1 MRALV
6 VSDLHLEFWKES
18 SPMNLFKNSSEP
30 KPDIVILAGDI
41 HNSAKAVK
49 WAAEMFAGIQI
60 LYVMGNHEAYG
71 GSIEYTE
78 EEILIECKKFENVKL
93 LNCDEFVLQNV
104 RFLGCTLWTDFQLFG
119 KEKRQEAMRESALYV
134 NDYNAIRL
142 KAKGYRKISTSD
154 TAEIHSQHKSWLRSK
169 LEEPFDG
176 KTVVI
181 THMCPSFRS
190 THDRFKLSLASAA
203 FSSNLDDLVAKA
215 SYWIHGH
222 THDSYDYMIE
232 NCRVICNPCGY
243 PIRTGA
249 PENSG
254 FDPNLIVE
262 ISW

>member
-6 VSDLHLEFWKES
+6 LSDLHLEFWKGELEI
-18 SPMNLFKNSSEP
+18 MCHRGAQLQ
-30 KPDIVILAGDI
+30 PDVVILAGDI

-49 WAAEMFAGIQI
+49 WAASTFAGIQV

-78 EEILIECKKFENVKL
+78 EEISL
-93 LNCDEFVLQNV
+93 EFVFQNV
-104 RFLGCTLWTDFQLFG
+104 RFLGCTLWTDFKLFG
-119 KEKRQEAMRESALYV
+119 EEKRQEAMRESALYV

-154 TAEIHSQHKSWLRSK
+154 TAEVHSKHKSFLRAK
-169 LEEPFDG
+169 LDEPFDG

-190 THDRFKLSLASAA
+190 THDRFKQSLASAA
-203 FSSNLDDLVAKA
+203 FSSNLDELVAK
-215 SYWIHGH
+215 SDYWVHGH

-243 PIRTGA
+243 PMRTGA
-249 PENSG
+249 PENKD
-254 FDPNLIVE
+254 FNPNLIIDIE
-262 ISW
+262 

>member
-1 MRALV
+1 MKALV
-6 VSDLHLEFWKES
+6 LSDLHLEFWKEQNQV
-18 SPMNLFKNSSEP
+18 MFQRAAELM
-30 KPDIVILAGDI
+30 PDIVILAGDI
-41 HNSAKAVK
+41 HSGAKAVR
-49 WAAEMFAGIQI
+49 WAASTFNAQI

-78 EEILIECKKFENVKL
+78 EEIVIECAKYRNVKF
-93 LNCDEFVLQNV
+93 LNCDEFLFQNV
-104 RFLGCTLWTDFQLFG
+104 RFLGCTLWTDFKLFG
-119 KEKRQEAMRESALYV
+119 DEKRQEAMRESAQYI

-154 TAEIHSQHKSWLRSK
+154 TAEIHSRHKSWLRSK
-169 LEEPFDG
+169 LDEPFDG

-190 THDRFKLSLASAA
+190 THDRFKQSLASAA
-203 FSSNLDDLVAKA
+203 FSSNLDELVAK
-215 SYWIHGH
+215 SDYWVHGH

-243 PIRTGA
+243 PMRTGA

-254 FDPNLIVE
+254 FDPCLIVE
-262 ISW
+262 I